1 MSEAAPP
8 APPPPEPAP
17 RNLYLVVGSV
27 LVAMLLASLDNLIL
41 GTAMPSIVA
50 DLGGLDQLTWV
61 VTAYTLATA
70 VSTPVWGKVGDLYG
84 HKGAFLACIAIF
96 LAGSAL
102 AGAAQ
107 SMAQLIAFRA
117 VQGVGGGG
125 LMVGALAIITSLV
138 PVRRQGRFQGMI
150 AAAMGV
156 AMLAGPPA
164 GGLITDHLGWR
175 WCFYVNLPLG
185 ALALV
190 LVTLV
195 LRLPRRRSR
204 ARIDYAGVLTLTG
217 AITAVVLAGTWG
229 GREHAWTS
237 PTILGL
243 GALAVA
249 ATAAFLAAERR
260 AAEPL
265 LPLRLF
271 RDRNF
276 SLATLIGFLL
286 GFAMF
291 AGMTFLPVFQQTV
304 QGASATDAGLLG
316 LPLSAAM
323 VLVNMVAGP
332 FITRTGRYKPVI
344 VAGGALVTVGLLL
357 MGRMD
362 TGTPPALTGVYMAV
376 LGLGV
381 GCLMQSTLI
390 LSLQSV
396 EPQDIGVGAST
407 ATLSRTIGGSL
418 GVSAAGVLFADRVRE
433 VLAERGAAS
442 AAGGGSAQL
451 DAASLARLPEGV
463 RDAYEHAVAGGTG
476 MAFLLA
482 GAVGAVAFAAAW
494 LVRQAPL
501 RDHTVPAAEPEP
513 EKAAL

>member
-8 APPPPEPAP
+8 APPESGPAP
-17 RNLYLVVGSV
+17 RSLYLVVGSV
-27 LVAMLLASLDNLIL
+27 LIAMLLASLDNLIL

-50 DLGGLDQLTWV
+50 DLGGLDHLTWV

-70 VSTPVWGKVGDLYG
+70 VSTPVWGKLGDLYG
-84 HKGAFLACIAIF
+84 HKGAFLASIAIF

-150 AAAMGV
+150 AAMMGV
-156 AMLAGPPA
+156 TMLAGPPA

-185 ALALV
+185 VVALL

-195 LRLPRRRSR
+195 LRLPARRSQ
-204 ARIDYAGVLTLTG
+204 ARIDHLGVLTLAA
-217 AITAVVLAGTWG
+217 AITSTVLVTSWG
-229 GREHAWTS
+229 GREHAWSS
-237 PTILGL
+237 PEILGL

-249 ATAAFLAAERR
+249 ATAAFPVIERR

-276 SLATLIGFLL
+276 SVATLIGFAL

-316 LPLSAAM
+316 MPLSLALVA
-323 VLVNMVAGP
+323 VNMVAGP

-344 VAGGALVTVGLLL
+344 IAGGALVTIGLLL
-357 MGRMD
+357 MSGMG
-362 TGTPPALTGVYMAV
+362 TGTSPVLTGVYMAV

-418 GVSAAGVLFADRVRE
+418 GVSVAGVLFADRVRE
-433 VLAERGAAS
+433 VLAERGAAP
-442 AAGGGSAQL
+442 AAGNGSAQL
-451 DAASLARLPEGV
+451 DAASLARLPESV
-463 RDAYEHAVAGGTG
+463 RDAYEHAVADGAGA
-476 MAFLLA
+476 AFLLA

-494 LVRQAPL
+494 LVRQVPL
-501 RDHTVPAAEPEP
+501 RDHTAPATEPEP